1 MHHFPCRKTL
11 FLVLLLVGKT
21 AIIPTQEWLDTVL
34 SFLRAPVLSK
44 LVNADHFGT
53 LGEFGSD
60 VQASKYFFYIY
71 LHGVVASLQIL
82 VTLYRHNESI

>member
-1 MHHFPCRKTL
+1 MITKSLAYQAHASLSMQKDFVPG
-11 FLVLLLVGKT
+11 F
-21 AIIPTQEWLDTVL
+21 IIGGQNCYNPHSRIILMLDTVL

-60 VQASKYFFYIY
+60 VQASK
-71 LHGVVASLQIL
+71 
-82 VTLYRHNESI
+82 

>member
-1 MHHFPCRKTL
+1 MQKDFVPG
-11 FLVLLLVGKT
+11 F
-21 AIIPTQEWLDTVL
+21 IIGGQNCYNPHSRMLDTVL

-82 VTLYRHNESI
+82 VTSYRHNESI